1 MDTIH
6 ILRSEADGQ
15 FYWHRKAP
23 NGEII
28 SSGEGHPRR
37 YNAFRAVRRAN
48 PDNNWTY
55 GQDTLVHEG
64 DD

>member
-1 MDTIH
+1 MDTID
-6 ILRSEADGQ
+6 IYQSEHDGQ

-23 NGEII
+23 NGEVI

-48 PDNNWTY
+48 LDNNWTY
-55 GQDTLVHEG
+55 GQETLAHEE